1 MYRLRWPARQ
11 WTSCLFILQA
21 IHGFKYGV
29 EKVRLAEAR
38 EVEMIEPL
46 HDFVLVLRE
55 VHFDARLHV
64 KSFKGDPVFL
74 LQRREKCRRPIF
86 PDIGKKPAI
95 AAAAEFEQKD
105 HGNGSFGGRK
115 VGDGLRHAV
124 VEDAE
129 VFFL

>member
-1 MYRLRWPARQ
+1 MWSVSSPTFPCSPYSPVDPLPSGCCFLLDAFRLRSK
-11 WTSCLFILQA
+11 TILLLFFL
-21 IHGFKYGV
+21 
-29 EKVRLAEAR
+29 
-38 EVEMIEPL
+38 MIRRPPISTL
-46 HDFVLVLRE
+46 FPYTTLFR
-55 VHFDARLHV
+55 
-64 KSFKGDPVFL
+64 S
-74 LQRREKCRRPIF
+74 REKCRRPIF